1 MQILKKLLSLKITF
15 LYNFELF
22 YYIHEIVIQSS
33 FNYTNTSGIHIK
45 PEKSVVIAGGG
56 LSGLALALALK
67 SSGIEDILVIERAKA
82 LRSKSQGAI
91 RLTKEGLNSLGI
103 IYPSLPETL
112 RSVGANFE
120 KSIAKKALTNGTVT
134 YIKGNDINQGTG
146 ILIAWADIQNSLANA
161 INEISNDEYWLRCGS
176 GIKSYNEKGD
186 KVEVQLEDGSI
197 ITTSLLVG
205 GDGTFSTIR
214 RHIKAPLLDMPRSYS
229 QTNWNA
235 IIPRY
240 SVQEKYRVPE
250 RTLHGVSYFISGAC
264 SSLYNVDIGRN
275 RTFWQLR
282 ITDEEIAKAV
292 DSTGR
297 GGAGLNGVKERI
309 MDIIDKASKDTP
321 DTNFGELIAL
331 VMATDSNTI
340 FERRIIDRKPLKRW
354 SSRGRRVVLMGD
366 AAHAMHPAPGQGANT
381 AFADVVSLAN
391 LLKKGNIR
399 NPINLVKEY
408 ENVRVII
415 ANQVQALARIRGLKQ
430 ACL

>member
-331 VMATDSNTI
+331 VMTTDSNTI

>member
-1 MQILKKLLSLKITF
+1 MKILKKLLSLKIVF

-33 FNYTNTSGIHIK
+33 FNYTNTSGIHIN

-120 KSIAKKALTNGTVT
+120 KSIAKEALNNGTVT
-134 YIKGNDINQGTG
+134 YIKGEDPNQGTG

-240 SVQEKYRVPE
+240 SVPEKYRVPE

-331 VMATDSNTI
+331 VMATDSNII

-415 ANQVQALARIRGLKQ
+415 ANQVQALSRIRGLKQ
-430 ACL
+430 ACM

>member
-321 DTNFGELIAL
+321 DTNFGELK
-331 VMATDSNTI
+331 V
-340 FERRIIDRKPLKRW
+340 
-354 SSRGRRVVLMGD
+354 
-366 AAHAMHPAPGQGANT
+366 
-381 AFADVVSLAN
+381 
-391 LLKKGNIR
+391 
-399 NPINLVKEY
+399 
-408 ENVRVII
+408 
-415 ANQVQALARIRGLKQ
+415 
-430 ACL
+430 